1 MLIHFIANFASNF
14 QTKITK
20 MERKGRIIKIYDAKC
35 GVSRTTGNSWKI
47 QDYVIQETEGEYP
60 KTMKFSLFE
69 EERIKSID
77 LRLGEEVIVHFDID
91 AKEFSGMYYNEIRA
105 YKVVRVAELGNQQA
119 SAPMQQQAPMPMQQ
133 STPTQQQA
141 PAPAANFD

>member
-1 MLIHFIANFASNF
+1 
-14 QTKITK
+14 

-60 KTMKFSLFE
+60 KTMKFSLFG
-69 EERIKSID
+69 EERIKNID

-119 SAPMQQQAPMPMQQ
+119 PTPMQQQAQAPMQQQAP
-133 STPTQQQA
+133 T
-141 PAPAANFD
+141 PAANFDEQDSGLPF